1 MKTWV
6 LVADEAHARLFE
18 SERANGELLE
28 VADFVHPD
36 AHHADRGH
44 RDRLPRA
51 HQSVG
56 GARHGIEPRTSTE
69 EKIRHEFAAELSDF
83 LNEARVANRYDNLVL
98 MAAPAFLGSVRS
110 ELDPQVARMVTHA
123 LDKQITDAS
132 MDRIREELSHL
143 H

>member
-1 MKTWV
+1 MQSAVGNGCCLAMAGQPDGGV
-6 LVADEAHARLFE
+6 LARLLVGRTGD
-18 SERANGELLE
+18 RA
-28 VADFVHPD
+28 
-36 AHHADRGH
+36 
-44 RDRLPRA
+44 
-51 HQSVG
+51 VG
-56 GARHGIEPRTSTE
+56 GARHAIEPRTSTE